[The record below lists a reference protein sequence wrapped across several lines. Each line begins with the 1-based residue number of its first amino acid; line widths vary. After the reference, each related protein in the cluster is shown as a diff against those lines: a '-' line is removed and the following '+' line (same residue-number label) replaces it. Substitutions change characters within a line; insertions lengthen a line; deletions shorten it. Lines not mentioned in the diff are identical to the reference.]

1 MLAALDVLDDPAALA
16 AGDPEDMLAAVA
28 GAGAQLR
35 AGTAAAIRE
44 RVGAASDWAG
54 PRALVVAGMGG
65 SAAAGDVLVAVAA
78 ESVIPIVVHRG
89 YGLPSWVGPNDMV
102 AAVSCSGQTEETL
115 SAVAEAVR
123 RGIRLV
129 TVGGAGSDLAT
140 AAVRAG
146 GLHVDVDAAGRQPR
160 ACLWSLAG
168 PLLCLG
174 EALGLVAV
182 RAEVAAAAAD
192 LLDTTARCCAPEA
205 SAVVNPAKSLAG
217 HLFDGLPMVWGFT
230 EVAAAAAARFGNQL
244 AENAKVPAVV
254 GARTEPHHNQVVAF
268 DAARA
273 GGPAGQL
280 RLVVLRDSVEDPR
293 LARRAEESGRL
304 ADQLGLPVAQVRAE
318 GEHPL
323 VRLAGL
329 TGVLDFASIYLA
341 LALRVDPTPVA
352 PIGTLK
358 ARLAAADPGAA

>member
-1 MLAALDVLDDPAALA
+1 VLVGLDVLDDPVALA
-16 AGDPEDMLAAVA
+16 AGDPADMLAAVA

-35 AGTAAAIRE
+35 AGTTAAIRE
-44 RVGAASDWAG
+44 RVAAAADWAR
-54 PRALVVAGMGG
+54 PRVLVIAGMGG
-65 SAAAGDVLVAVAA
+65 SAAAGDVLVAAA
-78 ESVIPIVVHRG
+78 ADSLVPVVVHRG
-89 YGLPSWVGPNDMV
+89 YGLPSWVGPVDAV

-115 SAVAEAVR
+115 SAVGEAAR

-129 TVGGAGSDLAT
+129 TVGGAGSELA
-140 AAVRAG
+140 AAAGRAG

-160 ACLWSLAG
+160 ASLWSLAG

-174 EALGLVAV
+174 EALGLLAV
-182 RAEVAAAAAD
+182 PAEEAAAAAD
-192 LLDTTARCCAPEA
+192 LLDETARCCAPEV
-205 SAVVNPAKSLAG
+205 SAGTNPAKSLAG

-230 EVAAAAAARFGNQL
+230 EVAAVAAARFANQL

-254 GARTEPHHNQVVAF
+254 GSRTEPHHNQVVAF

-273 GGPAGQL
+273 GGLSSRL
-280 RLVVLRDSVEDPR
+280 RLLVLRDSVEDPR

-304 ADQLGLPVAQVRAE
+304 AEELGLAVVQVRAE

-329 TGVLDFASIYLA
+329 IALLDFASVYLA
-341 LALRVDPTPVA
+341 LTLGVDPTPVA
-352 PIGTLK
+352 PIVTLK
-358 ARLAAADPGAA
+358 GRLAVADQEAS

>member
-1 MLAALDVLDDPAALA
+1 VLATAEVLDDPAALA
-16 AGDPEDMLAAVA
+16 VGDPEDMLGAVA

-35 AGTAAAIRE
+35 AGTGAVIRARLSAAA
-44 RVGAASDWAG
+44 DWSR

-78 ESVIPIVVHRG
+78 DAAIPVVVHRG
-89 YGLPSWVGPNDMV
+89 YGLPSWVGPADAV

-115 SAVAEAVR
+115 SAVAEAAR

-129 TVGGAGSDLAT
+129 TVGGAGSELAV
-140 AAVRAG
+140 AATRAG

-174 EALGLVAV
+174 EALGLVTL
-182 RAEVAAAAAD
+182 RAEAVAAAAD
-192 LLDTTARCCAPEA
+192 LLDETAWRAAPAA
-205 SAVVNPAKSLAG
+205 SVAANPAKSLAA
-217 HLFDGLPMVWGFT
+217 HLLGGLPMVWGFSA
-230 EVAAAAAARFGNQL
+230 VAAVAAGRFGNQL

-254 GARTEPHHNQVVAF
+254 GAGTEPHHNQVVAF

-273 GGPAGQL
+273 DGLASLL
-280 RLVVLRDSVEDPR
+280 RLLLLRDSVEDPR
-293 LARRAEESGRL
+293 LARRAQESARL
-304 ADQLGLPVAQVRAE
+304 AEELGLPVVQVRAQ

-329 TGVLDFASIYLA
+329 IGVLDFASVYLA
-341 LALRVDPTPVA
+341 LALGVDPTPVA
-352 PIGTLK
+352 PIITLK
-358 ARLAAADPGAA
+358 GRLAAADPGAS